1 MNASLQ
7 TRSNPAVRNARS
19 SAAGQ
24 PVAHRT
30 RYEVRTDET
39 SGAVVVRGRASGTG
53 GNTVGRH
60 VGGVGRTG
68 ELYGIGHRGNT
79 ADSANTLTLRG
90 ILPLRVEGKDTPG
103 GAGNGLATFGS
114 GEPDGRE
121 AAGATLLRLTPV
133 ADRAGEGVQGG
144 AQGEHPAVAED
155 HIAEFTAYVRER
167 RASLYATAYHLTGD
181 RYEAEDLLQSALF
194 STYRAWGRITDKA
207 AVGGYLRRTMT
218 NLHISAWRR
227 RKLAEYPTE
236 ELPETVGDTDA
247 MGGTELRAV
256 LWQALAKLPENQ
268 RTMLVLRYY
277 EGKTDPEIA
286 DVLGI
291 SVGTVKS
298 SIWRALRRLRDDEH
312 LNRTGDTAHA
322 FGELVA

>member
-1 MNASLQ
+1 MNATLK
-7 TRSNPAVRNARS
+7 TRSNAAVHNARS
-19 SAAGQ
+19 S
-24 PVAHRT
+24 HT
-30 RYEVRTDET
+30 HFEVRTDET
-39 SGAVVVRGRASGTG
+39 SGAVIVRGCAHSTG
-53 GNTVGRH
+53 SRRL
-60 VGGVGRTG
+60 GGGSRG
-68 ELYGIGHRGNT
+68 ELFGIGRMGSA
-79 ADSANTLTLRG
+79 ADSASTMTLRG
-90 ILPLRVEGKDTPG
+90 ILPVRVEGRENTG
-103 GAGNGLATFGS
+103 GTGEGLSGTGS
-114 GEPDGRE
+114 GEPAGRE
-121 AAGATLLRLTPV
+121 AAGATLLRL
-133 ADRAGEGVQGG
+133 A
-144 AQGEHPAVAED
+144 PATEEQTTAPSDNV
-155 HIAEFTAYVRER
+155 AEFTAYVRER

-194 STYRAWGRITDKA
+194 STYRAWDRITDKA

-227 RKLAEYPTE
+227 RKVAEYPTE

-277 EGKTDPEIA
+277 EGRTDPEIA
-286 DVLGI
+286 DILSI

-298 SIWRALRRLRDDEH
+298 SIWRALRRLREDDQ
-312 LNRTGDTAHA
+312 LNRTGDTVFA

>member
-1 MNASLQ
+1 MTATLE
-7 TRSNPAVRNARS
+7 TRGIWDAHNPAVRGVRPATKVRVEHCTGARRVGGGS
-19 SAAGQ
+19 RTQGV
-24 PVAHRT
+24 PVAFGGTHT
-30 RYEVRTDET
+30 GTQ
-39 SGAVVVRGRASGTG
+39 AVNG
-53 GNTVGRH
+53 G
-60 VGGVGRTG
+60 
-68 ELYGIGHRGNT
+68 
-79 ADSANTLTLRG
+79 
-90 ILPLRVEGKDTPG
+90 
-103 GAGNGLATFGS
+103 GLAAVGS
-114 GEPDGRE
+114 GEPTDGRTT
-121 AAGATLLRLTPV
+121 GATLYRLASVEESAPQ
-133 ADRAGEGVQGG
+133 GEQGGVQG
-144 AQGEHPAVAED
+144 EPSTAEVD
-155 HIAEFTAYVRER
+155 HLTEFTAYVRER

-181 RYEAEDLLQSALF
+181 RFEAEDLLQSALF

-227 RKLAEYPTE
+227 RKLNEYPTE

-277 EGKTDPEIA
+277 EGRTDPEIA
-286 DVLGI
+286 DILNI

-298 SIWRALRRLRDDEH
+298 SIWRALRRLRDDEQ
-312 LNRTGDTAHA
+312 LNRNGDTAFA